1 MRELNLH
8 WNLIIVLAVAAGL
21 RFYNLGQIPG
31 PIFDEVFYPLFA
43 INYLNGENFFSVH
56 PPLGSYLIT
65 LSVFIFDIFPLAESL
80 QIKTGAIEDINPISF
95 RWLVALCGVCPVSYT
110 HLTLPT
116 TRLV

>member
-21 RFYNLGQIPG
+21 RFYNLGQIPS

-80 QIKTGAIEDINPISF
+80 QIKQVHRRHQSDFFQMACCFVWRLPRLCRVPFVAGAIK
-95 RWLVALCGVCPVSYT
+95 
-110 HLTLPT
+110 
-116 TRLV
+116 